1 MNFLRTKYDNI
12 DSKYDT
18 KPKRFNN
25 NLFNYLKLS
34 IHHCRDERNFD
45 MKNFLLI
52 KELCADKGLKKNS
65 KVYMYLNSQKE
76 YKYLFDVKILYTL
89 ILDLIKFL
97 LQFVDISLIFTLIC
111 SIRIL
116 EKLRILNS
124 KNNKLSKNNIYS
136 IYYCKNKLDHSANYY
151 YPNSNYEKNK
161 FFISSFSN
169 SRFFSLGILSSILNT
184 KYISPANVLSIRY
197 LLISSLQFLQLFIYD
212 LYLGLFDRNFY
223 FLRFWYGWTK
233 SKEIFYALLVFNS
246 IFLLSM
252 KSEDC
257 EFISWYENQISNKA
271 FSLGVFYSNA
281 KFGYKNSLSTFN
293 GTPFAIQYKKQYL
306 PIKSELQ
313 SGFWGSTY
321 YVQDQN
327 SYDEMNYYLNSKK
340 INIKL
345 EIVPESLRRFKKVN
359 YPINLKKKNRLISI
373 FTHDSLLDLI
383 SCLNAIFQP
392 KIIKLLSEKLESKK
406 IINIH
411 IRLHPF
417 LNKEKVL
424 KEIRHT
430 NLLPKNVKL
439 KFIDANNETIEESM
453 LLSEYCVFGISSYI
467 NLAIKLKCMVLAVET
482 SHINSPPLQIKNKY
496 LKNVQILTP
505 F

>member
-1 MNFLRTKYDNI
+1 MKFLRTKYNNI
-12 DSKYDT
+12 YSKFDT
-18 KPKRFNN
+18 QTKKFNTYI
-25 NLFNYLKLS
+25 FNYLKLS

-45 MKNFLLI
+45 IRNFVLI
-52 KELCADKGLKKNS
+52 KELYADKRFKQNS
-65 KVYMYLNSQKE
+65 KVFMYLNSQKE
-76 YKYLFDVKILYTL
+76 YKYMLNPKILYTL
-89 ILDLIKFL
+89 ILDLVKFL
-97 LQFVDISLIFTLIC
+97 LQILDIFGIFTLIS

-116 EKLRILNS
+116 EKLNILKS
-124 KNNKLSKNNIYS
+124 KKNKLSKKNIYS
-136 IYYCKNKLDHSANYY
+136 IYYCKNKSNQSSNYY
-151 YPNSNYEKNK
+151 YPNSNNQKNK

-169 SRFFSLGILSSILNT
+169 SRFFSLGILSSILNSN
-184 KYISPANVLSIRY
+184 YISPANVLSTKY
-197 LLISSLQFLQLFIYD
+197 LLISTLQFFHLFIYD
-212 LYLGLFDRNFY
+212 LNLGLFDKNFH

-233 SKEIFYALLVFNS
+233 SKEIFYALLVYNS
-246 IFLLSM
+246 IFLLSSNS
-252 KSEDC
+252 KNC

-271 FSLGVFYSNA
+271 FSLGVFISNA
-281 KFGYKNSLSTFN
+281 KFGCKNSLSTFN

-306 PIKSELQ
+306 PIKSELK

-327 SYDEMNYYLNSKK
+327 SYDEMKYYLNIKK

-345 EIVPESLRRFKKVN
+345 VIVPASLRRFKKVN
-359 YPINLKKKNRLISI
+359 YPINLKKKNRLISL

-383 SCLNAIFQP
+383 SCLNAIFHP
-392 KIIKLLSEKLESKK
+392 PIIKPLSQIIESNQN
-406 IINIH
+406 INIH

-424 KEIRHT
+424 KELSHT
-430 NLLPKNVKL
+430 NLLPKNLTL
-439 KFIDANNETIEESM
+439 KFIDTSEESIEESM

-467 NLAIKLKCMVLAVET
+467 NLAIKLKCMVLAVDT
-482 SHINSPPLQIKNKY
+482 SHINNPPLQIKNKY